1 MTIKASVWS
10 RITYEYMIALDMVLH
25 DMTYYF
31 VFDNKDIIR
40 IRRIKCYS
48 VFRNY

>member
-25 DMTYYF
+25 DMTLYYF
-31 VFDNKDIIR
+31 VFDNKDLIR
-40 IRRIKCYS
+40 IKRRK
-48 VFRNY
+48 VF